1 MANPDLRAVVEHLP
15 TKSAKIRELAAR
27 GVSRAE
33 IARTLA
39 ISYQH
44 VRSVL
49 EQDKARKAKAG
60 SVPSG
65 MSEPAAIFDEGMP
78 SVKVRLGP
86 EGRVVIP
93 APMREVLGLKE
104 GDVLFARLEG
114 GEVKFLT
121 PRAAMM
127 RAQAI
132 VRSFV
137 PEGVSL
143 AEELIADRRRE
154 AAREAKE

>member
-1 MANPDLRAVVEHLP
+1 MPEPDLRGVVEHLP
-15 TKSAKIRELAAR
+15 TKSGKIRALAAH

-33 IARTLA
+33 IARTLG

-49 EQDKARKAKAG
+49 EQDKARKAKAA
-60 SVPSG
+60 SAPPG
-65 MSEPAAIFDEGMP
+65 MSEPPAIFDDGMP

-86 EGRVVIP
+86 EGRVVIKLVP
-93 APMREVLGLKE
+93 
-104 GDVLFARLEG
+104 
-114 GEVKFLT
+114 

-127 RAQAI
+127 RAQAL

-137 PEGVSL
+137 PVGVSL

-154 AAREAKE
+154 AEREAKE